1 MPGTDFDKVSKVP
14 IPTHSIGS
22 KRDGGVG
29 RASAL
34 RSRMSPIE
42 VTDYH
47 SETKNFLR
55 VRRKQQLRAE
65 ILEEL
70 EDDKRHCCDLAML
83 IRILLVLLV
92 VALAWG
98 VSVYAPDFR
107 WPDVSP
113 L

>member
-1 MPGTDFDKVSKVP
+1 MPRTNFDEVSKVS
-14 IPTHSIGS
+14 IPSHSIGS
-22 KRDGGVG
+22 KNDGKAGK
-29 RASAL
+29 AIAL

-42 VTDYH
+42 VSDYH
-47 SETKNFLR
+47 SETRNLLR

-70 EDDKRHCCDLAML
+70 EDDKLHCCSRAMF
-83 IRILLVLLV
+83 IRVLFVLLV
-92 VALAWG
+92 VALAWA

-107 WPDVSP
+107 WANGPP